1 MLPLVYSKKPQ
12 QYKHMAKTRID
23 EIVDL
28 MRGKSVAKQEAYTAT
43 MEVMNEFKK
52 VMQGYEHNLNNQIK
66 GVNKNIEVKYTNAGD
81 FEAHLK
87 FSGDTLVFMMH
98 TNIFDFDNNHPIN
111 KTKYVQEDTT
121 REYCG
126 LIQVYNFLSD
136 SLKYNREGDMGSL
149 VARIFVNKDKHFFMD
164 GNRPFNFL
172 YNEFET
178 MAMKEKHINTILEEI
193 MLHSLKLDLMAPPFD
208 MFRVITV
215 EQKNFHSYNS
225 GFSTPRLGFYASFK
239 SED

>member
-1 MLPLVYSKKPQ
+1 
-12 QYKHMAKTRID
+12 MAKTRIN

-28 MRGKSVAKQEAYTAT
+28 MKSKSVAKQQAYNAT

-52 VMQGYEHNLNNQIK
+52 VMEGYEHNLNNQIK
-66 GVNKNIEVKYTNAGD
+66 GLDKNLEVKYTNTGD
-81 FEAHLK
+81 FEAHIK

-98 TNIFDFDNNHPIN
+98 TNIFDFENNHAIN
-111 KTKYVQEDTT
+111 KTKYVQEDPM

-149 VARIFVNKDKHFFMD
+149 VARIFINKDKHFFMD

-172 YNEFET
+172 YNEFDT
-178 MAMKEKHINTILEEI
+178 MVMEEKHTNAILEEI
-193 MLHSLKLDLMAPPFD
+193 MLYSLKLDLIAPPFE
-208 MFRVITV
+208 MFKVITV
-215 EQKNFHSYNS
+215 EQKNYHSHNS
-225 GFSTPRLGFYASFK
+225 GFSTSRLGFHASFN